1 MFAVNGLLDDLTT
14 LATWRTRHGT
24 GALGHAFSRQAIPM
38 TWDKQYL
45 SQAQDQPDS
54 RAGSGIVAVAG
65 SGRMN
70 PSVSGAPKSVKAA
83 WHEVPGKQ

>member
-1 MFAVNGLLDDLTT
+1 
-14 LATWRTRHGT
+14 
-24 GALGHAFSRQAIPM
+24 M

-83 WHEVPGKQ
+83 WHEVPGKR